1 MLKKCELAI
10 LLWPGKKAV
19 PSTTLAPQGH
29 LGFYF
34 LSLLQVTIFTIS
46 PQTDFKL
53 VSSHFVLLCSNLD
66 FLEMVSYKHVQF
78 IPIPPGGTV
87 V

>member
-10 LLWPGKKAV
+10 LLRPGKKAV
-19 PSTTLAPQGH
+19 PSATPAPQGH
-29 LGFYF
+29 LGFYS
-34 LSLLQVTIFTIS
+34 LSPLQVTVFPIS

-53 VSSHFVLLCSNLD
+53 VSSHFEMLHSNLD
-66 FLEMVSYKHVQF
+66 FLERVRYKHVQL